1 MDFPVLQAD
10 WHSSVASKILQSM
23 DVLILLGLIVLSAVI
38 STAEIGFFSVNSTK
52 LKALAQTGNTRAKLA
67 LHLRSDPQK
76 LLSTILVGDRLVGVA
91 TPMYATF
98 LTLSI
103 YGGQTTFDE
112 AIAVMVGLLTFVLLV
127 AVDVIPK
134 TLAAKFAVPV
144 TLNMAY
150 PVYGVQLLLKPL
162 LFVIVPLIYKLT
174 GGKGL
179 TLPLVTEE
187 ELKIMLDEGGKTG
200 TIEFEKVKMIK
211 NVFQLKDITAEDA
224 MTPRLYVFSLD
235 GNLRLKEAQELLY
248 NSKYSR
254 IPVYDGT
261 LDNITGILYK
271 TRALTELAKGQNE
284 AKLKDIAYP
293 PLFVPSG
300 KTADDL
306 MKQFQQE
313 KRHMAVVVNE
323 FGGVMGIVTLE
334 DLLEEV
340 VGEIMDETD
349 ITEELIKRLGKN
361 HILVH
366 SRTEVRKVNDFLKVD
381 LGDEAVTIGGLIQQE
396 LGRIPKVGEELRIAN
411 CRILIHEAEP
421 RSIRSVQIF
430 REEKSPAHVE
440 APNLDLVS

>member
-1 MDFPVLQAD
+1 
-10 WHSSVASKILQSM
+10 M

-38 STAEIGFFSVNSTK
+38 STAEIGFFAVNETK
-52 LKALAQTGNTRAKLA
+52 LRALAQNHNKRAKMA
-67 LHLRSDPQK
+67 LQLRSDPQK
-76 LLSTILVGDRLVGVA
+76 LLATILVGDRLVSTA
-91 TPMYATF
+91 IPMYAAF
-98 LTLSI
+98 LTLNI
-103 YGGQTTFDE
+103 FGGERTFFNDTV
-112 AIAVMVGLLTFVLLV
+112 AVVVGVLTFVLLV
-127 AVDVIPK
+127 SVDVIPK

-144 TLNMAY
+144 TLNMSY
-150 PVYGVQLLLKPL
+150 PIYGVQLLLKPL
-162 LFVIVPLIYKLT
+162 LFVMVPFIHKLT

-200 TIEFEKVKMIK
+200 TIEVEKVKMIK

-261 LDNITGILYK
+261 LDNITGVLYK
-271 TRALTELAKGQNE
+271 TRALTELAKGRSE

-366 SRTEVRKVNDFLKVD
+366 SRTEVRKINDFLKVD
-381 LGDEAVTIGGLIQQE
+381 LGDDAVTIGGLIQQE
-396 LGRIPKVGEELRIAN
+396 IGRIPKVGEEVRIAN

-430 REEKSPAHVE
+430 RDEKSPAHVE
-440 APNLDLVS
+440 SPNLDLVS

>member
-1 MDFPVLQAD
+1 
-10 WHSSVASKILQSM
+10 
-23 DVLILLGLIVLSAVI
+23 
-38 STAEIGFFSVNSTK
+38 
-52 LKALAQTGNTRAKLA
+52 
-67 LHLRSDPQK
+67 
-76 LLSTILVGDRLVGVA
+76 LVGDRLVGVA

-103 YGGQTTFDE
+103 YGGQTFFDE

-150 PVYGVQLLLKPL
+150 PVYGVQLLLKPF

-235 GNLRLKEAQELLY
+235 GNLHLKEAQELLY

-293 PLFVPSG
+293 PLFVPAG

-313 KRHMAVVVNE
+313 KRHMAAVVNE

-366 SRTEVRKVNDFLKVD
+366 GRTEVRKVNDFLKVD
-381 LGDEAVTIGGLIQQE
+381 LGNEAVTIAGLIQQE
-396 LGRIPKVGEELRIAN
+396 LGRIPKVGEEVRIAN

>member
-1 MDFPVLQAD
+1 
-10 WHSSVASKILQSM
+10 M
-23 DVLILLGLIVLSAVI
+23 DVLILLGLIVISAVI
-38 STAEIGFFSVNSTK
+38 STAEIGFFVVNETK

-98 LTLSI
+98 LTLNI
-103 YGGQTTFDE
+103 YGGQTSFDE

-162 LFVIVPLIYKLT
+162 LFVMVPLIHKLT

-200 TIEFEKVKMIK
+200 TIEVEKVKMIK
-211 NVFQLKDITAEDA
+211 NVFQLKGITAEDA

>member
-1 MDFPVLQAD
+1 
-10 WHSSVASKILQSM
+10 M

-52 LKALAQTGNTRAKLA
+52 LRALAQTGNARAKLA

-103 YGGQTTFDE
+103 YGGQTFFDE

-200 TIEFEKVKMIK
+200 TIEVEKVKMIK

-235 GNLRLKEAQELLY
+235 GNLSLKEAQELLY

-323 FGGVMGIVTLE
+323 FGGEMGIVTLE

>member
-1 MDFPVLQAD
+1 
-10 WHSSVASKILQSM
+10 M

-38 STAEIGFFSVNSTK
+38 STAEIGFFAVNSTK
-52 LKALAQTGNTRAKLA
+52 LRALAQTGNSRAKLA

-98 LTLSI
+98 LTLNI
-103 YGGQTTFDE
+103 YGGQTFFDE

-150 PVYGVQLLLKPL
+150 PVYGVQLLLKPF

-200 TIEFEKVKMIK
+200 TIESEKVKMIK

-235 GNLRLKEAQELLY
+235 GNLHLKEAQELLY

-254 IPVYDGT
+254 IPLYDGT

-271 TRALTELAKGQNE
+271 TRALTELAKGQSE

-293 PLFVPSG
+293 PQFVPAG

-366 SRTEVRKVNDFLKVD
+366 GRTEVRKVNDFLKVD
-381 LGDEAVTIGGLIQQE
+381 LGNEAVTIAGLIQQE

>member
-1 MDFPVLQAD
+1 MD
-10 WHSSVASKILQSM
+10 I
-23 DVLILLGLIVLSAVI
+23 LILLGLIIISAVI
-38 STAEIGFFSVNSTK
+38 STAEIGFFAVNETK
-52 LKALAQTGNTRAKLA
+52 LKALALTGNARATLA

-76 LLSTILVGDRLVGVA
+76 LLSTILVGDRLIGVA

-98 LTLSI
+98 LTLNI
-103 YGGQTTFDE
+103 YGGRNSFDE
-112 AIAVMVGLLTFVLLV
+112 AIAVMVGMLTFVLLV

-150 PVYGVQLLLKPL
+150 PVYGVQLLLKPF
-162 LFVIVPLIYKLT
+162 LFVMVPLIHKLT

-200 TIEFEKVKMIK
+200 TIEVEKVKMIK

-271 TRALTELAKGQNE
+271 TRALTELAKGRNE

-396 LGRIPKVGEELRIAN
+396 LGRIPKVGEEVRIAN

-440 APNLDLVS
+440 SQNLDLVS

>member
-1 MDFPVLQAD
+1 
-10 WHSSVASKILQSM
+10 M

-52 LKALAQTGNTRAKLA
+52 LRALAQTGNARAKLA

-103 YGGQTTFDE
+103 YGGQTFFDE

-187 ELKIMLDEGGKTG
+187 ELKIMLDEGGKIG

-235 GNLRLKEAQELLY
+235 GNLSLKEAQELLY

>member
-1 MDFPVLQAD
+1 
-10 WHSSVASKILQSM
+10 M
-23 DVLILLGLIVLSAVI
+23 DVLILLGLIVISAVI
-38 STAEIGFFSVNSTK
+38 STAEIGFFVVNDTK
-52 LKALAQTGNTRAKLA
+52 LKALAQTGNSRAKLA

-98 LTLSI
+98 LTLNI
-103 YGGQTTFDE
+103 YGGQTSFDE

-162 LFVIVPLIYKLT
+162 LFVMVPLIHKLT

-200 TIEFEKVKMIK
+200 TIEVEKVKMIK
-211 NVFQLKDITAEDA
+211 NVFQLKGITAEDA

-284 AKLKDIAYP
+284 AKLRDIAYP

-440 APNLDLVS
+440 DPNLNLVG

>member
-1 MDFPVLQAD
+1 
-10 WHSSVASKILQSM
+10 M

-38 STAEIGFFSVNSTK
+38 STAEIGFFAVNSTK
-52 LKALAQTGNTRAKLA
+52 LRALAQTGNSRAKLA
-67 LHLRSDPQK
+67 LHLRSDPQR

-103 YGGQTTFDE
+103 YGGQTFFDE

-235 GNLRLKEAQELLY
+235 GNLHLKEAQELLY

-293 PLFVPSG
+293 PLFVPAG

-366 SRTEVRKVNDFLKVD
+366 GRTEVRKINDFLKVD
-381 LGDEAVTIGGLIQQE
+381 LGNEAVTIAGLIQQE
-396 LGRIPKVGEELRIAN
+396 LGRIPKVGEEVRIAN

-430 REEKSPAHVE
+430 REEKLPAHVE

>member
-1 MDFPVLQAD
+1 
-10 WHSSVASKILQSM
+10 M

-38 STAEIGFFSVNSTK
+38 STAEIGFFAVNSTK
-52 LKALAQTGNTRAKLA
+52 LRALAQTGNTRAKLA

-103 YGGQTTFDE
+103 YGGQTSFDE

-271 TRALTELAKGQNE
+271 SRALTELAKGQNE

-396 LGRIPKVGEELRIAN
+396 LGRIPKVGEEVRIAN

-430 REEKSPAHVE
+430 REEKSPAPVE
-440 APNLDLVS
+440 TPNLDLVR

>member
-1 MDFPVLQAD
+1 MDIVVL
-10 WHSSVASKILQSM
+10 M
-23 DVLILLGLIVLSAVI
+23 GLIALSAVI
-38 STAEIGFFSVNSTK
+38 STAEIGFFAVNDTK
-52 LKALAQTGNTRAKLA
+52 LRALAQGKSRRAMMA

-76 LLSTILVGDRLVGVA
+76 LLATILVGDRLVGTA
-91 TPMYATF
+91 IPMYATF
-98 LTLSI
+98 LTLNKF
-103 YGGQTTFDE
+103 GAERTFFSDT
-112 AIAVMVGLLTFVLLV
+112 IAVVVGLLTFVLLV
-127 AVDVIPK
+127 SVDVIPK

-150 PVYGVQLLLKPL
+150 PVYGVQLILQPL
-162 LFVIVPLIYKLT
+162 LALMVPLIHRLT

-179 TLPLVTEE
+179 SLPLVTEE
-187 ELKIMLDEGGKTG
+187 ELKIMLDEGGKAG
-200 TIEFEKVKMIK
+200 AIEVEKVKMIK

-235 GNLRLKEAQELLY
+235 GNLLLKDAQELLY
-248 NSKYSR
+248 SSKYSR
-254 IPVYDGT
+254 IPVYDET

-271 TRALTELAKGQNE
+271 TRALTELAKDRSDV
-284 AKLKDIAYP
+284 KLKDIADP
-293 PLFVPSG
+293 PLFVPAG

-349 ITEELIKRLGKN
+349 ISEDLIKRLGKN

-366 SRTEVRKVNDFLKVD
+366 GRTEVRKINDFLKSD
-381 LGDEAVTIGGLIQQE
+381 LGNEAVTISGLIQQE
-396 LGRIPKVGEELRIAN
+396 LGRIPKAGEELRIGN
-411 CRILIHEAEP
+411 CRLLIHEADP

-430 REEKSPAHVE
+430 REDKSAVLVE
-440 APNLDLVS
+440 TPNLDLVG

>member
-1 MDFPVLQAD
+1 
-10 WHSSVASKILQSM
+10 M

-52 LKALAQTGNTRAKLA
+52 LRALAQTGNTRAKLA

-98 LTLSI
+98 LTLNI
-103 YGGQTTFDE
+103 YGGQTSFDE

-187 ELKIMLDEGGKTG
+187 ELKIMLDEGGKIG

>member
-1 MDFPVLQAD
+1 
-10 WHSSVASKILQSM
+10 M

-38 STAEIGFFSVNSTK
+38 STAEIGFFAVNSTK
-52 LKALAQTGNTRAKLA
+52 LRALAQTGNTRAKLA

-103 YGGQTTFDE
+103 YGGQTSFDE

-254 IPVYDGT
+254 IPVYDTT

-284 AKLKDIAYP
+284 SKLKDIAYP

-396 LGRIPKVGEELRIAN
+396 LGRIPKVGEEVRIAN

-430 REEKSPAHVE
+430 REEKLPAHVE

>member
-1 MDFPVLQAD
+1 
-10 WHSSVASKILQSM
+10 M
-23 DVLILLGLIVLSAVI
+23 DVLILLGLIVISAVI
-38 STAEIGFFSVNSTK
+38 STAEIGFFVVNDTK
-52 LKALAQTGNTRAKLA
+52 LKALAQTGNSRAKLA

-98 LTLSI
+98 LTLNI
-103 YGGQTTFDE
+103 YGGQTSFDE

-162 LFVIVPLIYKLT
+162 LFVMVPLIHKLT

-200 TIEFEKVKMIK
+200 TIEVEKVKMIK
-211 NVFQLKDITAEDA
+211 NVFQLKGITAEDA

-440 APNLDLVS
+440 DPNLNLVS